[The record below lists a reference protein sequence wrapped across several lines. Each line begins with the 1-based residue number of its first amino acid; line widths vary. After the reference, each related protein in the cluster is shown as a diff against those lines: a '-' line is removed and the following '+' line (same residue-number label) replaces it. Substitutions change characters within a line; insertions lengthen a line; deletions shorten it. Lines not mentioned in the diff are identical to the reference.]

1 MSKLLD
7 IKTRILDEKAKLY
20 SLGKDDN
27 LVVVL
32 HPGDIAELLKD
43 IHFANVVGYEPQ
55 IAIRNGEIGKIYGV
69 PVLISNTIN
78 QGTLVF
84 VKEKSLD
91 TYEFDYN
98 PSKRFQK
105 WKYQL

>member
-1 MSKLLD
+1 VNKLD
-7 IKTRILDEKAKLY
+7 IQTRILDEKAKLY
-20 SLGKDDN
+20 SLGKNDDN

-32 HPGDIAELLKD
+32 HPGDITKLLED
-43 IHFANVVGYEPQ
+43 IHLTDCVRYGPH
-55 IAIRNGEIGKIYGV
+55 IGIRNGEIGNIYGV
-69 PVLISNTIN
+69 PVLISRTIKP
-78 QGTLVF
+78 GTLMF

-91 TYEFDYN
+91 FYESDFN